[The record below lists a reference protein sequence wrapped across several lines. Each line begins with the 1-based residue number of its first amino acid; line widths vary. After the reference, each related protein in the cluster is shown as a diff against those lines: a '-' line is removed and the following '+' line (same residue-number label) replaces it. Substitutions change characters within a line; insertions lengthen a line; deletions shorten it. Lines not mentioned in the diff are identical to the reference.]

1 MVYKRSFINLSSV
14 RPTLWHGTSFISLIN
29 LNFCTAQICHDCIN
43 LDLPS
48 CAHYGFFYFD
58 PSVLPL
64 QIFLNVLMYSQPRFV
79 VPYCTGVLTRT
90 WYGTV
95 PVYRGGTSGCTER
108 YTLVYRAVHPAVPDG
123 PCTDNLSDRYVP
135 PDTGGT
141 LRYGRHCSQLSSQ
154 MNFNIILSELD
165 QHFPFFNFKLFF
177 LSFKLLH
184 CQVGAISVNLIAGEK
199 PADVYSEIAARV
211 LGIMRRDADKDPTV
225 NRDALRARLLVD
237 QVDRKLIKQTVM
249 TSVYGVTY
257 VGAREQ
263 INRRLKERGLI
274 ADDTELFGASCYA
287 AKTTLTAL
295 GEMFQAARSIMN
307 WLGDCAKVRFVQF
320 DVYSIRY
327 RLHKRS
333 SETDKE
339 NLKGIMQCSN
349 DGMPSSCTSWVES
362 FNFGYIFD

>member
-14 RPTLWHGTSFISLIN
+14 GPTLWHGTSFISLIN

-43 LDLPS
+43 LGLPS
-48 CAHYGFFYFD
+48 CALYGFFCFD

-64 QIFLNVLMYSQPRFV
+64 QIFLNVLMYSQPRFA
-79 VPYCTGVLTRT
+79 VPYRTGVSTRA
-90 WYGTV
+90 WYGTI
-95 PVYRGGTSGCTER
+95 PVYRGVHQGVPSGTSWCTEQF
-108 YTLVYRAVHPAVPDG
+108 YIFSYCSSVTVYYCSTIAVPDG
-123 PCTDNLSDRYVP
+123 PRTSNLSNRYVP
-135 PDTGGT
+135 PGTGGT
-141 LRYGRHCSQLSSQ
+141 LRYDRPCSQLSSQ

-184 CQVGAISVNLIAGEK
+184 CQLGAISVNLIAGEK
-199 PADVYSEIAARV
+199 SAGVYSEIAARV
-211 LGIMRRDADKDPTV
+211 HGIMQRDADKDPTV

-237 QVDRKLIKQTVM
+237 QVDRKLVKQTVM

-339 NLKGIMQCSN
+339 NFKRHNVVQQ
-349 DGMPSSCTSWVES
+349 
-362 FNFGYIFD
+362 